1 MKCIF
6 KNLFSFIFIYI
17 IESHVCLLR
26 GQDNYI
32 TYDKTITN
40 IISYEV
46 LFELKQQQN
55 LFLCLLFYP
64 LQMLWIPFWW
74 QDARMNGEMKK
85 KKTKTE
91 FTTWCKAILKQKSR
105 EIGMSI
111 ADCSNEE
118 KSEIIECINADMLSR
133 MILLKHLTHILY
145 IRQTLFNTF
154 LLPLLRVWFEKWK
167 SSNRNVQS
175 ISLTAT

>member
-64 LQMLWIPFWW
+64 LQNALNSLLMT
-74 QDARMNGEMKK
+74 R
-85 KKTKTE
+85 
-91 FTTWCKAILKQKSR
+91 CKNER
-105 EIGMSI
+105 RDE
-111 ADCSNEE
+111 EE
-118 KSEIIECINADMLSR
+118 KNENRIHNLMQGDIETEIQR
-133 MILLKHLTHILY
+133 
-145 IRQTLFNTF
+145 
-154 LLPLLRVWFEKWK
+154 
-167 SSNRNVQS
+167 NRNVDCR
-175 ISLTAT
+175 LLK